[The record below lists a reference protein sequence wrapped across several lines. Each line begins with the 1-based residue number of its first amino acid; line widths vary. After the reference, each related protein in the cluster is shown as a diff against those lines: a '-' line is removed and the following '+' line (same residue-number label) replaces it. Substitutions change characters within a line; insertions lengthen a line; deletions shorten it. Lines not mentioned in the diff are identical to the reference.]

1 MHGDLVYG
9 EPVGLREKQ
18 ELGVKEPV
26 LVLDV
31 LEQRLHHLAP
41 AGLEPALGI

>member
-9 EPVGLREKQ
+9 KPVGLGEKQ

-26 LVLDV
+26 VVLDV
-31 LEQRLHHLAP
+31 LEQHLHDLAP
-41 AGLEPALGI
+41 ACLEPALGV